1 MKLTKLLNLYL
12 DRFEG
17 NFAVLLIDQTQI
29 NLPRKLLPEEA
40 SPGDFLSLDIRIDEN
55 KKRMSASEI
64 TRLKKHLNGSEG

>member
-1 MKLTKLLNLYL
+1 MTKLLNLYL

-29 NLPRKLLPEEA
+29 SLPRKLLPEEA

-55 KKRMSASEI
+55 KKRMAASEI
-64 TRLKKHLNGSEG
+64 ARLKKHLKGSED